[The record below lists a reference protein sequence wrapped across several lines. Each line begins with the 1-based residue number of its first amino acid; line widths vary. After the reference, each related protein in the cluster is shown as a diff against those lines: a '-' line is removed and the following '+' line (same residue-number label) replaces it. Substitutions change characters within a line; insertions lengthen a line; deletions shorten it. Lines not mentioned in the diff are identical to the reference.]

1 MKLSRRNKALFIFLD
16 NLLRG
21 SKRQIPVDC
30 TQIILIVFGLVGF
43 YKIYNWDY
51 SDIKDSVWTQGELV
65 KDQMFFFT
73 DYV

>member
-1 MKLSRRNKALFIFLD
+1 MKFSRRNKPLFIFLD

-21 SKRQIPVDC
+21 SKRHIWVDC
-30 TQIILIVFGLVGF
+30 TQIILIVFGRVGF

-65 KDQMFFFT
+65 KDQMVFT